1 MSIPRGGKLVAPQ
14 ERRPSRRAREND
26 AQIEKTPEKPRT
38 QRLKPP
44 KKGKFVHPDNM
55 FDEPLPGASNNDPDA
70 LEDVSKEEFNVTWSV
85 MLGDVVLD
93 TDSDSV
99 ILGQFSYRDLNN
111 KAIKEVSR
119 ATAKSKKDFEWV
131 STSGVLGGRGV
142 TKAQERPFKVNDE
155 EGWKKVETAIEKSM
169 RNGKREI
176 FFKLIFRYKKVVSD
190 DTTDSEDERPR
201 KKKKERVHIHP
212 FTKLNLVNSYHP
224 TTRANQQPN
233 RRRRHIPRGVDGL
246 AQMCL

>member
-1 MSIPRGGKLVAPQ
+1 MAIPGRGKLVAPQ
-14 ERRPSRRAREND
+14 ERRPSLRIREND
-26 AQIEKTPEKPRT
+26 AQIEKTPEKPPKKRV
-38 QRLKPP
+38 KPP

-55 FDEPLPGASNNDPDA
+55 FDEPLPGDSDDDPDA

-93 TDSDSV
+93 TDSDAV

-131 STSGVLGGRGV
+131 GTSGVLGGRGV

-155 EGWKKVETAIEKSM
+155 EGWKKVETAVEKSM

-176 FFKLIFRYKKVVSD
+176 FFKLTFRYKKVVLD

-201 KKKKERVHIHP
+201 KKKKERVCIHP
-212 FTKLNLVNSYHP
+212 FSALKLVNSYHQ
-224 TTRANQQPN
+224 TTRGHQSTNHPGQ
-233 RRRRHIPRGVDGL
+233 HICSTIDGL
-246 AQMCL
+246 A